1 MNWFGA
7 EIDGPMIAT
16 RTVHFAASAITAGAL
31 IFRTFVA
38 EPALRVEPHAKAL
51 VDRQIRFAAWIG
63 IAFAVASGLIWTL
76 LLTMSL
82 SGESL
87 GEAIVS
93 GALRDVLT
101 LTQFGWVAQVRLALA
116 TVLVIC
122 LAFERWP
129 LWRLLALVA
138 AVTLVASIAWTGH
151 AASTLS
157 ALGYLHLASDAL
169 HLTAASAWIG
179 GLVPLALLLG
189 AIRCHPGW
197 ASMELDPVRRF
208 STLAIVS
215 VAALILSGLVNA
227 WILVGS
233 FRGTRPD
240 RLRAAPDAQACRF
253 RGDARVC
260 RAQPVRLDA
269 AARFAFRRGAARYAS
284 RALAQYF
291 DRDCVRAFDLRR
303 RRRARHATSC
313 RPSREIAMRYAEA
326 ATRWP
331 DD

>member
-16 RTVHFAASAITAGAL
+16 RTVHFTASAITAGAL

-63 IAFAVASGLIWTL
+63 VAFAILAGLTWVM
-76 LLTMSL
+76 LLTTSL

-101 LTQFGWVAQVRLALA
+101 LTQFGWVSQVRLALA

-122 LAFERWP
+122 LALERWP

-179 GLVPLALLLG
+179 GLVPLALLLD

-197 ASMELDPVRRF
+197 ASMELDAVRRF

-233 FRGTRPD
+233 FR
-240 RLRAAPDAQACRF
+240 
-253 RGDARVC
+253 
-260 RAQPVRLDA
+260 
-269 AARFAFRRGAARYAS
+269 
-284 RALAQYF
+284 
-291 DRDCVRAFDLRR
+291 
-303 RRRARHATSC
+303 
-313 RPSREIAMRYAEA
+313 
-326 ATRWP
+326 
-331 DD
+331 

>member
-16 RTVHFAASAITAGAL
+16 RTVHFAASAITAGVL

-51 VDRQIRFAAWIG
+51 IDRQIRFAAWIG
-63 IAFAVASGLIWTL
+63 IAFAVVSGLIWTL

-101 LTQFGWVAQVRLALA
+101 LTQFGWVSQVRLALA

-122 LAFERWP
+122 LALERWP

-189 AIRCHPGW
+189 ACRYHPGG
-197 ASMELDPVRRF
+197 ASLELDSVRRF

-215 VAALILSGLVNA
+215 VATLILSGSVNA

-233 FRGTRPD
+233 FRGLVLTGYGQLLMLKLAAFAVMLVFAALNRFFLTP
-240 RLRAAPDAQACRF
+240 RLALPSDK
-253 RGDARVC
+253 AR
-260 RAQPVRLDA
+260 Q
-269 AARFAFRRGAARYAS
+269 GALHALS
-284 RALAQYF
+284 RSILI
-291 DRDCVRAFDLRR
+291 
-303 RRRARHATSC
+303 
-313 RPSREIAMRYAEA
+313 EIALGLLIFAVVGVLGTQHPA
-326 ATRWP
+326 AHLVK
-331 DD
+331 

>member
-233 FRGTRPD
+233 FRGLVQTGYGQLLMLKLAAFAVMLVFAALNRFVLMP
-240 RLRAAPDAQACRF
+240 RLALPSDE
-253 RGDARVC
+253 AR
-260 RAQPVRLDA
+260 Q
-269 AARFAFRRGAARYAS
+269 GALHALS
-284 RALAQYF
+284 RSILI
-291 DRDCVRAFDLRR
+291 
-303 RRRARHATSC
+303 
-313 RPSREIAMRYAEA
+313 EIALGLLIFAVVGVLGMEHPA
-326 ATRWP
+326 AHLVK
-331 DD
+331 

>member
-51 VDRQIRFAAWIG
+51 VDRQIRFAVWIG

-101 LTQFGWVAQVRLALA
+101 LTQFGWVSQVRLALA

-189 AIRCHPGW
+189 TIRCHPGW

-215 VAALILSGLVNA
+215 VATLILSGLVNA

-233 FRGTRPD
+233 FRGLVLTSYGQLLMLKLAAFAVMLVFAALNRFVLTP
-240 RLRAAPDAQACRF
+240 RLALPSNE
-253 RGDARVC
+253 AR
-260 RAQPVRLDA
+260 Q
-269 AARFAFRRGAARYAS
+269 GALHALS
-284 RALAQYF
+284 RSILI
-291 DRDCVRAFDLRR
+291 
-303 RRRARHATSC
+303 
-313 RPSREIAMRYAEA
+313 EIALGLLIFAVVGVLGTQHPA
-326 ATRWP
+326 AHLVN
-331 DD
+331 